1 MSIKY
6 YRTELTAVLE
16 KAFNNTDKPMSFK
29 DLISFVETQNLSFN
43 KSNFYRQLNKMQ
55 VSERISAINTTQG
68 QMWEKSSIAKHP
80 HLECQ
85 RCNAVSCLNL
95 DTKELTNNI
104 TSVQQFQVADINIL
118 GICRTC
124 IQQSAN
130 K

>member
-6 YRTELTAVLE
+6 YRTELTSVLE

-29 DLISFVETQNLSFN
+29 DLINFVQTQNLSFN

-68 QMWEKSSIAKHP
+68 QMWEKSSTTKHP

-85 RCNAVSCLNL
+85 RCNEVSCISL
-95 DTKELTNNI
+95 DTKELTNSL
-104 TSVQQFQVADINIL
+104 TTDQQFQVADINIL
-118 GICRTC
+118 GICRNC